1 MIDLAA
7 LRREY
12 SMNGLDR
19 DELDNN
25 PFIQFERWFQ
35 QAMDAGFSN
44 DPSAM
49 TVATVSPDGQPSQ
62 RMVLLKHVDDKGF
75 VFYTNLESRKAR
87 ELKGNPKVSLHFPW
101 HPIERQVIVYGEATQ
116 MSVAETT
123 RYFLSRPKDS
133 QLAAWAS
140 HQSQRIGSRQLL
152 EQAFE
157 QMKNKFKVGEV
168 PLPSFWGGFRVVP
181 NHIEFWQGRRNRL
194 HDRFMYS
201 RRGAKQWEI
210 ERLQP

>member
-1 MIDLAA
+1 MDLEA

-12 SMNGLDR
+12 SLTGLDR
-19 DELDNN
+19 EDLADS
-25 PFIQFERWFQ
+25 PFDQFEQWFK
-35 QAMDAGFSN
+35 QALDAKFSN
-44 DPSAM
+44 DLSAM
-49 TVATVSPDGQPSQ
+49 TVATVSHDGQPSQ
-62 RMVLLKHVDDKGF
+62 RMVLLKHFDERGF

-87 ELKGNPKVSLHFPW
+87 ELKDNPKVCLHLPW
-101 HPIERQVIVYGEATQ
+101 HPLERQVIVYGEATQ
-116 MSVAETT
+116 LSAAEAT
-123 RYFLSRPKDS
+123 RYFMSRPKDS
-133 QLAAWAS
+133 QIAAWAS
-140 HQSQRIGSRQLL
+140 HQSQKVKSRQLL

-157 QMKNKFKVGEV
+157 QMKNKFKSGDI

-201 RRGAKQWEI
+201 RTGAQQWEV